1 MGFLQLPREVPL
13 PSTSHTKSSPA
24 MGMHT
29 RHDRQGHSVAPS
41 THEPLEPVYRPKAV
55 QELLRRWPHVPT
67 RELQRIQ
74 RALIHCQQVQHPG
87 NADELTGPAQ
97 ALLDRVTAELGRR
110 RSRDA
115 HPSSAR
121 VENCK
126 EERPHG
132 RSL

>member
-1 MGFLQLPREVPL
+1 M
-13 PSTSHTKSSPA
+13 PSTSHTTSFLA
-24 MGMHT
+24 AGMHT
-29 RHDRQGHSVAPS
+29 RHDRHGRSAAPS
-41 THEPLEPVYRPKAV
+41 THAPLEPVYRSKAV

-87 NADELTGPAQ
+87 HADQLTGPAQ

-121 VENCK
+121 VENRE